1 MDDRLRTERS
11 RTFGD
16 VADVYDQ
23 NRPGYPDPAVR
34 WLAGPASN
42 SVLELGAGT
51 GKLTGSLVAA
61 GNFVVATEPA
71 APMLAHLVARVSTPA
86 LRCSAERLPF
96 RAGSFDVVVVAQAF
110 HWFDPKAAL
119 PEIARVLHPG
129 GHLALV
135 WNFRAESVPW
145 VRRLSEI
152 VGSEDLGADLELDA
166 LKASRLF
173 GVAAKAQ
180 FRFWQ
185 QLDRDGLLGLIRSR
199 SYVAALDQAE
209 RDELLGRVSALYDEY
224 DNREA
229 LRLPYRTECFRAQ
242 VLKEPEPAP
251 TAETQ
256 RDDGSVLFDFR

>member
-1 MDDRLRTERS
+1 MDDALRTERG
-11 RTFGD
+11 RTFGG

-23 NRPGYPDPAVR
+23 NRPGYPAPAVR

-51 GKLTGSLVAA
+51 GKLTASLVAA
-61 GNFVVATEPA
+61 GNLVVATEPA
-71 APMLAHLVARVSTPA
+71 AAMLAHLVARVSTPA
-86 LRCSAERLPF
+86 LRCAAERLPF
-96 RAGSFDVVVVAQAF
+96 RAGSFDIVVVAQAF
-110 HWFDPKAAL
+110 HWFDPEAAL
-119 PEIARVLHPG
+119 SEIARVLRPG

-145 VRRLSEI
+145 ARRLSEI
-152 VGSEDLGADLELDA
+152 IGREDLGAGEEMDDLN
-166 LKASRLF
+166 ASRLF
-173 GVAAKAQ
+173 GPVATAE

-199 SYVAALDQAE
+199 SYVAALSETE
-209 RDELLGRVSALYDEY
+209 REDLLARVSALYDEY
-224 DNREA
+224 DHRQA

-242 VLKEPEPAP
+242 VLKEPEPPPAE
-251 TAETQ
+251 ETQ